1 MKHLKNFLESA
12 QTSDIRLQRRK
23 SDMETTNKQMITKEW
38 MKNHP
43 FEGVTEIRCHE
54 KSVDIYFGHDSY
66 LSIYAPG
73 TKEYSKSGES
83 RTTHRK
89 LSGQN
94 IEWRMIGSDRN
105 YILDNKEDF
114 MSWCDKLLIK
124 CDLDRSV
131 LKDLER
137 TIDQSSKGIF

>member
-54 KSVDIYFGHDSY
+54 NSIDIYFGRDSY
-66 LSIYAPG
+66 LSIHTG
-73 TKEYSKSGES
+73 MN
-83 RTTHRK
+83 RK
-89 LSGQN
+89 MSDQN
-94 IEWRMIGSDRN
+94 IEWRMMGSDTN
-105 YILDNKEDF
+105 YILDNKEEF

-137 TIDQSSKGIF
+137 KIEQSKRKF